1 MSVAGHLAQELC
13 CLTRSEMA
21 TVSDQA
27 GISRRMGFRAR
38 NGHKVSATTHLLLC
52 LAVGT
57 EPSRGSSVPKAPRRV
72 ASIAWWAFG
81 SALFL
86 TRSLRRLDLRT
97 AAQLVGVSAAT
108 LSRAEHGH
116 PLAVESYLRVAGFI
130 GVPPEGF
137 LCFTGNSNCNTLK
150 AKDFEAPTREQF
162 QPRAG
167 VH

>member
-1 MSVAGHLAQELC
+1 MSAAARLAQHLQG
-13 CLTRSEMA
+13 LARPEMA
-21 TVSDQA
+21 AVSDQA
-27 GISRRMGFRAR
+27 GVPRRMGFRAR
-38 NGHKVSATTHLLLC
+38 NGHKVSATAYLLLC

-57 EPSRGSSVPKAPRRV
+57 EPSKGSLVAKAPRRG

-116 PLAVESYLRVAGFI
+116 PLAVESYLSVAKFT
-130 GVPPEGF
+130 GVPPQGF
-137 LCFTGNSNCNTLK
+137 LCFTENGNCNTLK

-162 QPRAG
+162 QPEAG